1 MFLLDVPGARGV
13 HTSAS
18 RRAPRHD
25 VGVAEGDTVHA
36 TARLLGDRLAGR
48 ALTRT
53 DFRVPR
59 FAAADLSGR
68 TLLEVAARGKH
79 LLMRTDREETIH
91 SHLGMDGSWSLQR
104 AGDRRRGRPFEI
116 RAVLQVDGWTAIGYR
131 LRRLDIFR
139 TSRENEVLG
148 DLGPDPLGADWD
160 ASEAVRRLT
169 AGPDRSIGEA
179 LLDQAVI
186 AGPGNVYRSEV
197 CFLAG
202 VDPRTEVREVPDPG
216 HVVDLVRS
224 LMEVNRDGGRRST
237 TGDGRRGHEHWVYGR
252 AGRPCRRCGTPVQRF
267 EVAGRVAYR
276 CPSCQGSR

>member
-1 MFLLDVPGARGV
+1 MFLLDVPGPRGV

-18 RRAPRHD
+18 PHAARHD
-25 VGVAEGDTVHA
+25 VEVAEGDTVHA
-36 TARLLGDRLAGR
+36 TARRLDERLAGR

-91 SHLGMDGSWSLQR
+91 SHLGMEGSWSVQP

-116 RAVLQVDGWTAIGYR
+116 RAVLEMDGWTAIGHR
-131 LRRLDIFR
+131 LRRLDIVR

-160 ASEAVRRLT
+160 AVEAVRRLT

-202 VDPRTEVREVPDPG
+202 IDPETQVGGIADPSR
-216 HVVDLVRS
+216 VVELVRS
-224 LMEVNRDGGRRST
+224 LMEVNLHGGRRST
-237 TGDGRRGHEHWVYGR
+237 TGDRRRGHELWVYGR
-252 AGRPCRRCGTPVQRF
+252 GGRPCRRCGTRVQRF
-267 EVAGRVAYR
+267 EMAGRVAYR